1 MVWITFQEAVKR
13 AKITERT
20 GLNKRKELMKLDPK
34 LYKQLFTDTRP
45 IKVKDPEG
53 VAFLRTDIKRFKK
66 KLKVVTD
73 AVVKRQNGFDNITK
87 VYGERIITTPVT
99 LAIEPDIKEIL
110 GSCKT
115 PRDKERMTTAIKIC
129 YDYLAGYMPLDV
141 CVTDAGIDQSTF
153 VRWRRKSPEMQG
165 LFKRAQVERNK
176 ALKERDTEDAIDAI
190 RKLMKGYTVTEEN
203 KTYRIV
209 TGYNGNEVLIPTT
222 VTIREKHIQPSLGA
236 AIYMSTNRDPENWKR
251 NRSLD
256 ELFKEKARPEDIF
269 EKMSDEELSEYIE
282 KCDKKFGIRT

>member
-1 MVWITFQEAVKR
+1 LHSLEQISN
-13 AKITERT
+13 
-20 GLNKRKELMKLDPK
+20 GS
-34 LYKQLFTDTRP
+34 
-45 IKVKDPEG
+45 
-53 VAFLRTDIKRFKK
+53 KK

-87 VYGERIITTPVT
+87 IYGERIMTTPVT

-153 VRWRRKSPEMQG
+153 VRWRRKSSEMQG

-176 ALKERDTEDAIDAI
+176 ALKERDTEDAIDTI
-190 RKLMKGYTVTEEN
+190 RKLMKGYTITEEN

-209 TGYNGNEVLIPTT
+209 TGYRGNEVLIPTT
-222 VTIREKHIQPSLGA
+222 VTIREKHIRPSLGA
-236 AIYMSTNRDPENWKR
+236 AIYISSNRDPENWKR
-251 NRSLD
+251 NRSFED
-256 ELFKEKARPEDIF
+256 LFKDKSRPEDPF
-269 EKMSDEELSEYIE
+269 EKMSEEELDQYIA
-282 KCDKKFGIRT
+282 DGNRRFGKNSH